1 MPTNHHSVVQDFYQA
16 RRRADRE
23 QLLARLTGRSADLLC
38 YGEVRDLLKAKPSEH
53 LGYQEI
59 PLAAIVGSVGRC
71 SDYTRSFLPLKDGDQ
86 QRWTGVGEAIA
97 GSKGLPP
104 IRVYRVGEVY
114 FVIDGHHRAS
124 VARQRGQT
132 SLRAYVIEI
141 QSPVPLSL
149 AAKPEELAS
158 KAEYADLM
166 ERTRLD
172 RTRPDADLSMT
183 GAGQTATLEAQIEA
197 HRQFMEL
204 HERRI
209 VSLEEA
215 AASWYDTVY
224 LPAADVV
231 RDFALAQSFPGQTE
245 MDLYLW
251 MCAHRAALADALGWE
266 VEPEMAVADLLR
278 QFGASKSVLARTSER
293 ILGAVTPD
301 RLVSGPAPGTWRGER
316 RATPRDDCLFGNIV
330 VPVSGEPGDWPAVAQ
345 AAEIACREDAQ
356 LRGLHV
362 VPSKAEVE
370 SDRVRATHAEFARH
384 CAAVG
389 ISGTLAVEV
398 GRVARTVCERSRLA
412 DLVVLGLAQPPGQR
426 LLDRLRS
433 DFCTLVRRCPTPI
446 LAVPGAFSPL
456 SRPLLAYDG
465 SPMSREALF
474 VATYLAIRGQSPL
487 VVVSVA
493 EDSFDPQAALAE
505 AQAYLEHHGVEASFV
520 EERGP
525 VADAILRAAQARDND
540 LILIGGYGHLAIR
553 ELLFGS
559 TVDQILRGSR
569 QPVLVCR

>member
-1 MPTNHHSVVQDFYQA
+1 MPTNYYSVVQDFYRA

-23 QLLARLTGRSADLLC
+23 QLLARLTGKSADLLC
-38 YGEVRDLLKAKPSEH
+38 FEEVRDLLKAKPSEH

-59 PLAAIVGSVGRC
+59 PLAGIVGSVERC

-97 GSKGLPP
+97 GSKVLPP
-104 IRVYRVGEVY
+104 IRVYLVGEVY
-114 FVIDGHHRAS
+114 FVIDGHHRVS

-141 QSPVPLSL
+141 RSPVPLSL
-149 AAKPEELAS
+149 ATKPEQLAS
-158 KAEYADLM
+158 KAEYAGLM
-166 ERTRLD
+166 ERIRLD
-172 RTRPDADLSMT
+172 ETRPDADLRVT
-183 GAGQTATLEAQIEA
+183 GLGQVATLEAQIES

-204 HERRI
+204 DEGRN
-209 VSLEEA
+209 VSLEQA

-224 LPAADVV
+224 LPAAGVI
-231 RDFALAQSFPGQTE
+231 RDFALAQSFPEQTE
-245 MDLYLW
+245 TDLYLW

-266 VEPEMAVADLLR
+266 VEPEMAAADLLR
-278 QFGASKSVLARTSER
+278 QFGAPKGVLARTSER
-293 ILGAVTPD
+293 ILDAVTPD
-301 RLVSGPAPGTWRGER
+301 RLVTGPAPGTWRGER

-330 VPVSGEPGDWPAVAQ
+330 VPVSGKPGDWPAVAQ

-356 LRGLHV
+356 LLGLHV
-362 VPSKAEVE
+362 VPSEAEGE
-370 SDRVRATHAEFARH
+370 SDRVQATRDEFLRH
-384 CAAVG
+384 CEAVG
-389 ISGTLAVEV
+389 VSGTLDVVV
-398 GRVARTVCERSRLA
+398 GRVARSVCERSRLA
-412 DLVVLGLAQPPGQR
+412 DLIVLGLTHRPGQR

-433 DFCTLVRRCPTPI
+433 DFCTLVRHCPTPI
-446 LAVPGAFSPL
+446 LAVPGVFSPL

-465 SPMSREALF
+465 GSMSTEALF
-474 VATYLAIRGQSPL
+474 VATYLAIRGQVP
-487 VVVSVA
+487 VGVVSVA
-493 EDSFDPQAALAE
+493 EDSLDAPAGLAE

-525 VADAILRAAQARDND
+525 VADAILRTAQERGSD
-540 LILIGGYGHLAIR
+540 LILMGGYGHLPVR

-559 TVDQILRGSR
+559 TVDQVLRGSG